1 LLARCFLRCRGTLPI
16 IGVGGIED
24 TNTALVKI
32 EAGAT
37 LLQIYT
43 GFIYS
48 GSSAI
53 DEILEGLGA
62 ELGRRGLASYQTLV
76 GSRAAEI
83 AGGAAL
89 VS

>member
-43 GFIYS
+43 GFIYR